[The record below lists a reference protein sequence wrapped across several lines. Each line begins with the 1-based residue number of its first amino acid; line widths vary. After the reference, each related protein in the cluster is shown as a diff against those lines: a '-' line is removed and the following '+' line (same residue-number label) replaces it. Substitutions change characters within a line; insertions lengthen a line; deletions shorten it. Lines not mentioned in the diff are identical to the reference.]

1 MHSSPFTAAKS
12 AELSYAGHIRHA
24 HCPLQGRAIE
34 LRLVPRHY
42 LRHRI
47 LVYRASSCFPLPRPA
62 PENETHNMIATTGL
76 SYGSD
81 QSGLIWGF
89 LFSGDAAAKLIS
101 STEALTWLHQ
111 SEHKPDE
118 FVWLHFNLSNTAS
131 ERWIAEHAQ
140 VAEEFTE
147 ALHDGSRSTRIE
159 LADNTLIA
167 VVNDVLHNFSLD
179 SADIATLWLS
189 VTQRIVI
196 SARRTPLK
204 SIERLRQAV
213 EHGDAIRSS
222 VELLVHLLRDQA
234 DVLVKIVRDA
244 VARVDKVE
252 DNLLVGRLNRQRGD
266 LGALRRILV
275 RLQRLL
281 APEPAALFRLL
292 QKPPTWVAELDTQE
306 LRQSTEEFS
315 VVLSDMSSLQER
327 IKLLQ
332 EEIAAQVNEE
342 NSRSLYVLTI
352 VTVLALPINIIAG
365 LLGMNV
371 GGVPLAEHA
380 YGFWIVAGIVAT
392 FTVVAGWF
400 VVRKQNQD

>member
-1 MHSSPFTAAKS
+1 
-12 AELSYAGHIRHA
+12 
-24 HCPLQGRAIE
+24 
-34 LRLVPRHY
+34 
-42 LRHRI
+42 
-47 LVYRASSCFPLPRPA
+47 
-62 PENETHNMIATTGL
+62 MIVTSGL

-81 QSGLIWGF
+81 QSGLIWGY
-89 LFSGDAAAKLIS
+89 LFGPTTQDETQAVLLSSAAAL
-101 STEALTWLHQ
+101 AWLKNPQ
-111 SEHKPDE
+111 ERAPGE
-118 FVWLHFNLSNTAS
+118 FIWLHFNLSNTAS
-131 ERWIAEHAQ
+131 EKWMSEHAH
-140 VAEEFTE
+140 VADEFNE

-159 LADNTLIA
+159 LADDTLIA

-179 SADIATLWLS
+179 SADTATLWLS
-189 VTQRIVI
+189 VTQHVVI

-213 EHGDAIRSS
+213 ERGDAIRSS

-234 DVLVKIVRDA
+234 DVLVRIVRDA
-244 VARVDKVE
+244 VAQVDKVE
-252 DNLLVGRLNRQRGD
+252 DSLLAGRLNKQRTD

-292 QKPPTWVAELDTQE
+292 QKPPGWVAERDTQE

-400 VVRKQNQD
+400 VVRKQKQD